1 MIQVIATIELNAGKR
16 ESFLAEFK
24 KVQPKVR
31 AEDGCIEYGAAIDLQ
46 TAIAAQI
53 PLRPDVVTLV
63 EKWESVEHLNA
74 HLVAPHMTPYREQVK
89 PFVIRM
95 TLQVFEPVT

>member
-1 MIQVIATIELNAGKR
+1 MIQVIATIELNPGTR
-16 ESFLAEFK
+16 ESFLAEFR

-31 AEDGCIEYGAAIDLQ
+31 AEDGCIEYGATIDLK
-46 TAIAAQI
+46 TELGAQI

-63 EKWESVEHLNA
+63 EKWQSLEHLKA
-74 HLVAPHMTPYREQVK
+74 HLVAPHMTPYRAEVK

-95 TLQVFEPVT
+95 TLQVLEPAS

>member
-63 EKWESVEHLNA
+63 EKWESLDDLKA

-95 TLQVFEPVT
+95 TLQIFEPVS

>member
-31 AEDGCIEYGAAIDLQ
+31 GEDGCIEYGAAIDLQ

-63 EKWESVEHLNA
+63 EKWESLEHLNT

-95 TLQVFEPVT
+95 TLQIFEPVS

>member
-16 ESFLAEFK
+16 ESFLAQFK

-63 EKWESVEHLNA
+63 EKWESLEHLNA
-74 HLVAPHMTPYREQVK
+74 HLVAQHMTPYREQVK

-95 TLQVFEPVT
+95 TLQVFEPVR